1 MKQISRRGFISAAS
15 AAAAV
20 PALAAV
26 TARAQPPAPGAQPPA
41 RGAQPPAPRAQPP
54 APDIGDLRAERD
66 IVFGR
71 GGDIGQATA

>member
-15 AAAAV
+15 AVAAV

-26 TARAQPPAPGAQPPA
+26 TARAQPPAPGARPPA
-41 RGAQPPAPRAQPP
+41 RGAQPP